1 MKRFFV
7 RAILPSVVFLALG
20 ASWSVAGES
29 ILMREFETTGVG
41 LYDRHCSEC
50 HGLAAVG
57 TGKGPT
63 LIHRFYHPNHH
74 SDWSFR
80 SAVANGV
87 KAHHWGFGDMPKV
100 PGLGPD
106 EVDKIISYIRGVQKE
121 AGVFK

>member
-1 MKRFFV
+1 MKSIFV
-7 RAILPSVVFLALG
+7 KGILAGVVLSAFAAG
-20 ASWSVAGES
+20 ASIAGES
-29 ILMREFETTGVG
+29 ILMRKPETTGVG

-87 KAHHWGFGDMPKV
+87 RAHHWGFGDMPKV
-100 PGLGPD
+100 SGLGAE
-106 EVDKIISYIRGVQKE
+106 EVDKIIAYIRNLQKE
-121 AGVFK
+121 AGIF